1 MNVELS
7 SGNKPPSKAARI
19 NDFMFKLFLRLL
31 AIIFFTA
38 AIYTWLCAI
47 GYWEGANY
55 RFDTMGLAL
64 KIYTAVM
71 AVMLPV
77 VCVGLWTTLPWGRV
91 IWFFAVAFQ
100 SVSLLRFPD
109 LFQYPS
115 LVLLFHLWCLTI
127 YVVFQLLEVFIA
139 KKE

>member
-1 MNVELS
+1 MSVELS
-7 SGNKPPSKAARI
+7 GGSKPRSRAARI
-19 NDFMFKLFLRLL
+19 NDFMFRLFLRCL
-31 AIIFFTA
+31 AVIFFAA
-38 AIYTWLCAI
+38 AIFTWLCAI
-47 GYWEGANY
+47 GYWEGTNY

-77 VCVGLWTTLPWGRV
+77 ACVGLWTTLSWGRV

-100 SVSLLRFPD
+100 SVSLIRFPD
-109 LFQYPS
+109 LFQYPG
-115 LVLLFHLWCLTI
+115 LVLLFHLSCLAI
-127 YVVFQLLEVFIA
+127 YVIFQLLEVFIA